1 MEIVEY
7 LDETTGKP
15 TGQYA
20 KRFEDGL
27 IDVPREVEVLDKKTG
42 KKSMLTIIEKV
53 MQYRDEVIPKKIFCV
68 CDSVGNIKS
77 VTEENFSYAVE
88 IEGEA
93 HSTALMPGEEANEV
107 LGVDMPIIPVEHAD
121 NKLGWLLDNHKMG
134 PKNAQGK
141 RKIKVKPDAV

>member
-7 LDETTGKP
+7 LDEKTRRP

-20 KRFEDGL
+20 KRFEDGF
-27 IDVPREVEVLDKKTG
+27 IDG
-42 KKSMLTIIEKV
+42 V

-77 VTEENFSYAVE
+77 VTEVNFSYAVE
-88 IEGEA
+88 VEGRA
-93 HSTALMPGEEANEV
+93 HCMDLMAGEEANEV
-107 LGVDMPIIPVEHAD
+107 LGVDMPTIPVEHAD
-121 NKLGWLLDNHKMG
+121 NKLGWLLDNHEMG